1 MSGHTNE
8 FEQAM
13 YKVQAA
19 QKMVGASTSSMDDA
33 YLERATTSVE
43 EARTQLEKVKSNATD
58 LDEVFLQEQEQLLSH
73 VEEQLREAKQ

>member
-1 MSGHTNE
+1 MNE

-19 QKMVGASTSSMDDA
+19 QKMVGASTSSMDNN

-43 EARTQLEKVKSNATD
+43 EARSQLEKVKSNATD
-58 LDEVFLQEQEQLLSH
+58 LDAAFLHEQENLLSQ